1 MQSYLPLVKS
11 IPWRSRKQEVQRKFN
26 AEFSN
31 DNEVLSTIASTEMI
45 GILQPEDNVI
55 SDI

>member
-1 MQSYLPLVKS
+1 MQSYLRLVKN